1 MPKQKS
7 RKSISKRFRL
17 TGTGKVMRRVA
28 TGRHLKANKPK
39 SRTRKQKIPVQVPEA
54 YAKKLRKILI

>member
-17 TGTGKVMRRVA
+17 TGTGKVMRRGSC
-28 TGRHLKANKPK
+28 GRHLKANKPK
-39 SRTRKQKIPVQVPEA
+39 SRSRRQKIPVLVPEGF
-54 YAKKLRKILI
+54 AKKLRKILI